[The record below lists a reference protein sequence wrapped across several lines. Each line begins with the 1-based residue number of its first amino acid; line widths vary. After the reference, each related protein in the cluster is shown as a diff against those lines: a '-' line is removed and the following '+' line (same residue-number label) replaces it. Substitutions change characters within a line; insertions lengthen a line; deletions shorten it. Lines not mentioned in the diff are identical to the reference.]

1 MIPQL
6 ALELNLVVLV
16 GRLRLEL
23 HLLNLRAGALDQSG
37 RAARGGERART
48 ISSASSSS
56 RLSRL
61 RRFLRSSARR
71 AGSALRVWA
80 GGRRV
85 RVAGRRTTSQRV
97 SLAADLVADALEDG
111 DEVGFVLDKDGRVHG
126 ERPRLSR
133 RRGGRGGAV
142 VERGGA
148 RRARGRVRER
158 RGRSGGV
165 CACVKPTRVAASR
178 SRC

>member
-23 HLLNLRAGALDQSG
+23 HLLNLRARARGQSG

-56 RLSRL
+56 RPSRL
-61 RRFLRSSARR
+61 RRFLRSSARGTR
-71 AGSALRVWA
+71 SALRVWA

-97 SLAADLVADALEDG
+97 SLAADLVADALQDG
-111 DEVGFVLDKDGRVHG
+111 DEVGLVLGKDGRVHG
-126 ERPRLSR
+126 GRARLSR

-142 VERGGA
+142 VEWGGA
-148 RRARGRVRER
+148 RRARGRVR
-158 RGRSGGV
+158 RSGG
-165 CACVKPTRVAASR
+165 CSGGASACVKPPRVPACR